1 MPKLEDVTVVKR
13 SNPAKKE
20 KSYKPFNLFTLLLGK
35 KAAEED
41 MKKDK
46 KNKK

>member
-1 MPKLEDVTVVKR
+1 MPALADVVVVKK
-13 SNPAKKE
+13 SNHSKKE
-20 KSYKPFNLFTLLLGK
+20 KSYKPFNLFTLILGK

-46 KNKK
+46 KSKK